1 MSGSSSCSELASDLL
16 YSGSNPHGGPAGD
29 SAPISL
35 EKLEIHKKDFSGLS
49 KADILKIKTDLD
61 AVYLEFNKYNFEKIS
76 KQDLANLKVELG
88 KFDMRNLIVYD
99 LANIKSELQKNYN
112 AELEI
117 LREDYENK
125 IDLLN
130 VENEQKIQNTERK
143 YLDKI
148 ENLKFELDE
157 ALKTTQ
163 LSIGSTVQEV
173 VSSFLFSK
181 NTVFCVLII
190 IFHVHTLYTIL
201 FFNNNNIF
209 LKPHFYCC
217 CIHFVSP
224 NNNNSVKE

>member
-16 YSGSNPHGGPAGD
+16 YSASNPHPGPAGD

-35 EKLEIHKKDFSGLS
+35 EKLEIHKKDFGGLS
-49 KADILKIKTDLD
+49 KSDFHKIKTDLD

-76 KQDLANLKVELG
+76 KHDLANLKAELG
-88 KFDMRNLIVYD
+88 KFDMRNLVIYD
-99 LANIKSELQKNYN
+99 LSNVKSELQKNYN

-130 VENEQKIQNTERK
+130 VENEKKVQNTERK

-148 ENLKFELDE
+148 ENLKFEMDE

-163 LSIGSTVQEV
+163 LSIASTVQEV
-173 VSSFLFSK
+173 VSSFSLLKYSTLMCCHFS
-181 NTVFCVLII
+181 
-190 IFHVHTLYTIL
+190 LYQIAL
-201 FFNNNNIF
+201 SLNNNNNIF
-209 LKPHFYCC
+209 FSEDTFFY
-217 CIHFVSP
+217 
-224 NNNNSVKE
+224 